1 MSKLMKKDFKIVE
14 NFGGLALISI
24 MIILAGIFCMLAF
37 GGLNLGIDYEGGAKV
52 EIELTKSIET
62 AGYEKDFEAEMTEF
76 ITKENKYSISD
87 KMQKSPLSGGTGFT
101 YEFRLNYVYD
111 GKNMGA
117 SEQSQQEF
125 IQLLNGDNKNAD
137 DQGFRGMLEDKVREY
152 LDSKGLIEEYDEGC
166 VRITVIGASSSK
178 SLINS
183 TILAII
189 LALVA
194 ILVYIIIRFTLSSGI
209 AAFCGLLHD
218 VLIMVCLTAM
228 FQIPVN
234 MTFIA
239 AVITIIGYSINASIV
254 IFDKVR
260 ECLKSAAFAQA
271 SDTEI
276 ANYAI
281 KHSLV
286 KILLSTLTTLI
297 MVVALVL
304 YSVSTIQEF
313 IIPIIFGLVAGTF
326 SALCLTPSLWVAYR
340 KIGAKIKK
348 KKA

>member
-62 AGYEKDFEAEMTEF
+62 AGYENEFETKMTDFIKKGGYTV
-76 ITKENKYSISD
+76 SD

-101 YEFRLNYVYD
+101 YEFRLNYEHN

-137 DQGFRGMLEDKVREY
+137 DQGFRGDLEEQVRAF

-166 VRITVIGASSSK
+166 VRIAVIGASSSK

-239 AVITIIGYSINASIV
+239 AIITIIGYSINASIV

-286 KILLSTLTTLI
+286 KILLSTLTTLV

>member
-14 NFGGLALISI
+14 NFGGLVLISI
-24 MIILAGIFCMLAF
+24 MIILAGILTMFSF

-52 EIELTKSIET
+52 EIELTKSVEVHEKEFETTMTDLIEN
-62 AGYEKDFEAEMTEF
+62 AGYTV
-76 ITKENKYSISD
+76 SD

-101 YEFRLNYVYD
+101 YEFRLNYELN

-117 SEQSQQEF
+117 SEESQVEF
-125 IQLLNGDNKNAD
+125 IQSLNGDDKNAD
-137 DQGFRGMLEDKVREY
+137 DKGFKGELEEQVRAF
-152 LDSKGLIEEYDEGC
+152 LDTKGLVEEFDEGC
-166 VRITVIGASSSK
+166 VRIAVIGASSSK

-209 AAFCGLLHD
+209 AAFCGLIHD

-239 AVITIIGYSINASIV
+239 ALITIVGYSINASIV

-260 ECLKSAAFAQA
+260 ECLRSAAFAQA

-276 ANYAI
+276 ANYAV

>member
-14 NFGGLALISI
+14 NFAGLALISL
-24 MIILAGIFCMLAF
+24 MIIFAGVIFMCAF
-37 GGLNLGIDYEGGAKV
+37 GLNLGIDYEGGAKV
-52 EIELTKSIET
+52 EIELTKGVEAYETEFETSMTKLIED
-62 AGYEKDFEAEMTEF
+62 AGYTV
-76 ITKENKYSISD
+76 SD

-101 YEFRLNYVYD
+101 YEFRLNYELNGQNM
-111 GKNMGA
+111 GKN
-117 SEQSQQEF
+117 EELQTQF
-125 IQLLNGDNKNAD
+125 IESLNGKDNNAD
-137 DQGFRGMLEDKVREY
+137 DHGFKGEVEEAVRSF
-152 LDSKGLIEEYDEGC
+152 LDGKGLVNEYEEGC
-166 VRITVIGASSSK
+166 VRIAVIGASSSK

-183 TILAII
+183 TIIAII

-194 ILVYIIIRFTLSSGI
+194 ILVYIVIRFTLSSGI
-209 AAFCGLLHD
+209 AAFCGLIHD
-218 VLIMVCLTAM
+218 VAIMIALTAI

-239 AVITIIGYSINASIV
+239 AVITIIGYSINSSIV

-260 ECLKSAAFAQA
+260 ECLKSTAFAGA
-271 SDTEI
+271 SDAEI

-286 KILLSTLTTLI
+286 KILLSVLTTLI

-313 IIPIIFGLVAGTF
+313 IIPIIFGLIGGTF
-326 SALCLTPSLWVAYR
+326 SALCLSPSLWVLYR
-340 KIGAKIKK
+340 KIGAKIKS